1 MEFSKEIALGKR
13 RIGSGNPCFVVAEI
27 GINHNGDVNLARKEI
42 DAAAEAGADSVKFQN
57 YRTEDFIA
65 DRNLTYA
72 YENNG
77 KKIVESQYDMFKRC
91 ELDYE
96 MLADLK
102 AYCDKKSV
110 VFHSTPTGM
119 DGLADLLKLGTAV
132 LKNGSDYLQHTPLIR
147 AMGESGLP
155 TALSTGMATKAEIE
169 TAVNTFCS
177 TGNKSLILLHC
188 VSLYPTP
195 PENVNLKRMVS
206 LRRAFNF
213 PVGFSDHTSGN
224 QAAIGAVALGACWIE
239 KHFTLDRTLPGPD
252 HRFSSDAIEFRE
264 LVNAIR
270 VVEKQLGS
278 ADIEF
283 TAEESSARQQ
293 FRLSCVA
300 SRNMPAGWILK
311 ENDIVFRRPGRG
323 FPPGRVCELY
333 GRQLRR
339 NVNAGDL
346 LCEENLESIKN
357 HHVQEGE
364 RVL

>member
-1 MEFSKEIALGKR
+1 MEFAKEIALGER
-13 RIGSGNPCFVVAEI
+13 WIGSGKPCFIVAEI
-27 GINHNGDVNLARKEI
+27 GINHNGDMDLARKEI
-42 DAAAEAGADSVKFQN
+42 DAAIEAGADSVKFQN
-57 YRTEDFIA
+57 YRTEDFIS

-77 KKIVESQYDMFKRC
+77 KKIVEFQYDMFKRY

-102 AYCDKKSV
+102 AYCDKKGV
-110 VFHSTPTGM
+110 IFHSTPTGM
-119 DGLADLLKLGTAV
+119 EGLADLRNLGVAV
-132 LKNGSDYLQHTPLIR
+132 LKNGSDYLQHIPLIK

-169 TAVNTFCS
+169 TAVNIFHS

-195 PENVNLKRMVS
+195 PKNVNLRRMVS
-206 LRRAFNF
+206 LGRAFNCS
-213 PVGFSDHTSGN
+213 VGFSDHTSGN

-239 KHFTLDRTLPGPD
+239 KHFTVDRTFPGPD

-283 TAEESSARQQ
+283 TAEENSARQQ

-300 SRNMPAGWILK
+300 LQNMQPGHILTMD
-311 ENDIVFRRPGRG
+311 DITFGRPGG
-323 FPPGRVCELY
+323 GIPPM
-333 GRQLRR
+333 Q
-339 NVNAGDL
+339 ASDL
-346 LCEENLESIKN
+346 VGKLLTVALKKGQIID
-357 HHVQEGE
+357 EGNI
-364 RVL
+364 R